1 MFLLGLTYRCWHGT
15 AAAALP
21 SGPCALACWRSH
33 LQTAG
38 LTWRPWWSV
47 ELLSRQ
53 LVPRCESRGKKVGEE
68 AAAAALIPRV
78 MLMTPAFENHDLD
91 RPRE

>member
-1 MFLLGLTYRCWHGT
+1 M
-15 AAAALP
+15 
-21 SGPCALACWRSH
+21 
-33 LQTAG
+33 
-38 LTWRPWWSV
+38 
-47 ELLSRQ
+47 
-53 LVPRCESRGKKVGEE
+53 PRCESRGKKVGEE